1 MGYVMPNLASFLPAE
16 LLDNRAQ
23 STIHH
28 RMNVTIQLVN
38 TQGEVF
44 GSFCTALQC
53 GYGECGRKDRCRHN
67 ACRVGSSSQG
77 CSG

>member
-1 MGYVMPNLASFLPAE
+1 MGYVMPNLASFLPV
-16 LLDNRAQ
+16 
-23 STIHH
+23 IHH

-44 GSFCTALQC
+44 GSYCTALQC